1 LKVGEEGRVREK
13 QRWPKPWKKKEPRP
27 LLEPAVA
34 IAVTHTPFQEE
45 NQTKPACMQTLL
57 SVDWVE
63 SWEKRETQKHERRKS
78 LESRLKQAEEERK
91 KTKRREEEEN
101 KRREEGKTAKTF
113 LKAT

>member
-1 LKVGEEGRVREK
+1 VGTQK
-13 QRWPKPWKKKEPRP
+13 W
-27 LLEPAVA
+27 
-34 IAVTHTPFQEE
+34 VTT
-45 NQTKPACMQTLL
+45 
-57 SVDWVE
+57 
-63 SWEKRETQKHERRKS
+63 KRETQKHERRKS